1 MGPRARARGNRYIQR
16 TDGQP
21 WWLQWGHERAL
32 VEIRTLARA
41 LLLLAGLQ
49 WGHERALVE
58 IGRRASGGCRYPGLQ
73 WGHERALVE
82 IASAGIFSFLSTQLQ
97 WGHERALVEMKLHQ
111 ERYYRSDASMG
122 PRARARGNEQ
132 CCDLGGGCIG
142 ASMGPRARARGNAG
156 VWETLCQVR
165 RASMGPRARAR
176 GNAAGIAELRCKR
189 CGLQWGHERALV
201 EIWFRFLRGGAPEW
215 LQWGHE
221 RALVEIQTTRARDTR
236 AMCFNGATSARS
248 WK

>member
-1 MGPRARARGNRYIQR
+1 MGPRARARGNESVGFGDLSARVASMGPRARARGNRYIQR

-21 WWLQWGHERAL
+21 WW
-32 VEIRTLARA
+32 
-41 LLLLAGLQ
+41 LQ

-201 EIWFRFLRGGAPEW
+201 EMMFVNAPLTWSVE

-221 RALVEIQTTRARDTR
+221 RALVEIRPIR
-236 AMCFNGATSARS
+236 
-248 WK
+248 

>member
-1 MGPRARARGNRYIQR
+1 MGPRARARGNESVGFGDLSARVASMGPRARARGNRYIQR

-21 WWLQWGHERAL
+21 WW
-32 VEIRTLARA
+32 
-41 LLLLAGLQ
+41 LQ

-82 IASAGIFSFLSTQLQ
+82 
-97 WGHERALVEMKLHQ
+97 MKLHQ
-111 ERYYRSDASMG
+111 ERYYRSD
-122 PRARARGNEQ
+122 
-132 CCDLGGGCIG
+132 

-201 EIWFRFLRGGAPEW
+201 EMMFVNAPLTWSVE

-221 RALVEIQTTRARDTR
+221 RALVEIRPIR
-236 AMCFNGATSARS
+236 
-248 WK
+248 